1 MAGELTVVKV
11 GGSLYDLPDLG
22 RRLRRWLKTLKGDVI
37 LVPGGGPTADLV
49 RDLDERH
56 NLGEERAHWLAL
68 QALSLNADF
77 LMRLLGQACIFTY
90 EGQRSFW
97 IRAGLMPILS
107 PALFAHDDERRPDH
121 LPHTWDVTSDS
132 IAARFAIVHGARTLV
147 LLKSVTIPP
156 EMSWAEASQL
166 GLVDV
171 MFPRL
176 VERAGPKLRVEAVN
190 FREWRP

>member
-1 MAGELTVVKV
+1 VASELTVVKV

-22 RRLRRWLKTLKGDVI
+22 PRLRRWSQALGGEVL
-37 LVPGGGPTADLV
+37 LVPGGGPTAGAV
-49 RDLDERH
+49 RELDYWQK
-56 NLGEERAHWLAL
+56 LGEEQAHWLAL
-68 QALSLNADF
+68 GALSLNAQF
-77 LMRLLGQACIFTY
+77 LARTLAPAAVVEVPQDRLYLEAGVVPIIDPQAFV
-90 EGQRSFW
+90 
-97 IRAGLMPILS
+97 LM
-107 PALFAHDDERRPDH
+107 DERSSDH

-132 IAARFAIVHGARTLV
+132 IAARLATLTGARNLV

-176 VERAGPKLRVEAVN
+176 IEQAGPKLRVEAIN
-190 FREWRP
+190 FREWQP